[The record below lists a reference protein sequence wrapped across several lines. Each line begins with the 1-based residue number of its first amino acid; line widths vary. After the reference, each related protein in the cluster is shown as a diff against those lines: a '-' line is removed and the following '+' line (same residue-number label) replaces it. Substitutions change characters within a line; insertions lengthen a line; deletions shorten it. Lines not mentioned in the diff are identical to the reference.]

1 MRYITVNKRE
11 GGEAKKVNGDMIN
24 PNPAN
29 TKQVMNCA
37 PKMLIMKEEGTES
50 MNTVDEAMNTNFGKQ
65 GRKGNE
71 IMSTKVGVLPEGA
84 ASHNS
89 SEELNEVCIKSKNAM
104 REVERAE
111 NSD

>member
-1 MRYITVNKRE
+1 MRKTQ
-11 GGEAKKVNGDMIN
+11 ADMIDN
-24 PNPAN
+24 KAAN
-29 TKQVMNCA
+29 TEQVMKCA

-50 MNTVDEAMNTNFGKQ
+50 MNTVEEAMNTDSEKH

-71 IMSTKVGVLPEGA
+71 IMSIKGGNLPDGA

-89 SEELNEVCIKSKNAM
+89 SKELNEVGIKTKNAG
-104 REVERAE
+104 REVKRDE